1 MSTRGLRTQGTTD
14 LQLSLSQSAESRLEE
29 SGLEF
34 LVSFLEVESRRHP
47 QNLEALA
54 ELGHALTRLGRIREG
69 LEVDRRLV
77 RLAPENSTVHYNL
90 ACSLCLLDRPVEALD
105 ALERSVELGY
115 DDAGHLLDDQDL
127 QILREDPRFLAVIR
141 LLSV

>member
-1 MSTRGLRTQGTTD
+1 MR
-14 LQLSLSQSAESRLEE
+14 LSLSQSAESRLEE
-29 SGLEF
+29 AGLEF
-34 LVSFLEVESRRHP
+34 LATFLGVETRRHP
-47 QNLEALA
+47 RNLEALA

-77 RLAPENSTVHYNL
+77 RLAPDNSTVHYNL

-115 DDAGHLLDDQDL
+115 DDASHLLADEDL
-127 QILREDPRFLAVIR
+127 SILRDDPRFLDVIR
-141 LLSV
+141 QLSA